1 MDIDPIALE
10 DGVFRACWANTGRM
24 SHTDSSLVENSG
36 VKPEIMCL
44 VENPPSTFA
53 PTPVTGTIPTVDR
66 FVTGSE
72 ERGMFDNVAFQP
84 HTGNLVVLEDNS
96 VTSVKQLSPLVTELR
111 GNDLWICLPDG
122 DDDDVLTDGCVRF
135 ASIRDTSAEPTGFIF
150 TGSGESAF
158 VNIQHRAAND
168 ALGNTNHGAL
178 IKISGF
184 KVDHN
189 RRHHHHNGH
198 VWWDG
203 DNDWDWNWMW
213 NWKR

>member
-1 MDIDPIALE
+1 
-10 DGVFRACWANTGRM
+10 
-24 SHTDSSLVENSG
+24 
-36 VKPEIMCL
+36 
-44 VENPPSTFA
+44 
-53 PTPVTGTIPTVDR
+53 
-66 FVTGSE
+66 
-72 ERGMFDNVAFQP
+72 
-84 HTGNLVVLEDNS
+84 
-96 VTSVKQLSPLVTELR
+96 
-111 GNDLWICLPDG
+111 
-122 DDDDVLTDGCVRF
+122 
-135 ASIRDTSAEPTGFIF
+135 
-150 TGSGESAF
+150 